1 MTINTNDGTAAPYLR
16 RQGTATQLVVDG
28 ASFLILG
35 GELLNS
41 SSSDLD
47 YMQPIWERM
56 AALNLNTLL
65 APVSWELIEPEEGT
79 FDLTLVDGLLRD
91 ARHHGLRL
99 ILLWFGSWKSGQGC
113 LRSPAVCERL
123 AESPAT

>member
-1 MTINTNDGTAAPYLR
+1 MTMNTNDGASAPYLR

-35 GELLNS
+35 GELHNS

-56 AALNLNTLL
+56 AALNLNTL
-65 APVSWELIEPEEGT
+65 ST
-79 FDLTLVDGLLRD
+79 SRTR
-91 ARHHGLRL
+91 
-99 ILLWFGSWKSGQGC
+99 
-113 LRSPAVCERL
+113 
-123 AESPAT
+123 T